1 VSDEI
6 VLQLSGQIGEE
17 VSLGLVNLQ
26 GQTIQTRRIKLTSP
40 QQYEVLNVR
49 TQSTGM
55 YILKAIKG
63 EKIKTLKVV
72 KSE

>member
-1 VSDEI
+1 MSDEI

-49 TQSTGM
+49 TQNTGM